1 TSLSLWP
8 LTPAHSQL
16 AHDGTMSLKHEAVAF
31 EDPIESQRLG
41 GGADLKVT
49 NAEREGSFDRN
60 RLSGFLYNISMY
72 LQEMSAELDD
82 RQQPFG
88 DDQVWE
94 NLLYSLLQTGRE
106 VSLGLWDEK
115 SPPRPTFRL
124 QDMFL
129 SLRGSPHWDGLLRL
143 VQSILTLTERQPQKP
158 ILTFISQN
166 WKTISALLE
175 TVFQALVSGT
185 YGQAVAGLQG
195 FICVLKGRNDCAF
208 NLSWLEQLISFM
220 ETRNWKPEVSLH
232 PMSVENNQR
241 DAAHSSG
248 RFKPFLVPPEVFLQ
262 FAERNPALL
271 RKVSHMTKA
280 LLDDVSSMV
289 GEPQYSHQGRCS
301 VVLLSSLYR
310 GIRHNLTWNAQAMG
324 FRPDGLPSR
333 PSLMTCPST
342 EEETRTLKPHDS
354 EPSPSA
360 EILEA
365 ACNASIPGLTGVSN
379 FTVFLYCNIFDGENG
394 SQDPEVN
401 HFGVD
406 LHATCSDAAWYLSAA
421 EEDFLWVHVCSEFFA
436 HEFNKTVCYL
446 NQSSIDDLCL
456 QLSNDVSGGSPPD
469 ATENCLAL
477 LSSKTLTAQDFRRCF
492 LPNNTAL
499 IASLCGNDSSQIPQD
514 GSWAAEY
521 CSKVIPNHSH
531 GAPKDNCDYSNWKA
545 EHFMNTTALEICS
558 SKAGLK
564 DYICKN
570 ATLYLT
576 LVRKQPLLLDY
587 CLNSEEKQST
597 KCVLQKLFDMLP
609 APYDFDTSQL
619 CVNPLPIL
627 QEAIHKLTLC
637 EGVVDEHTGWL
648 ATVSYV
654 LRMLDFVVGLSEGL
668 EEGQR
673 EVRQSL
679 GQAILLSSLQDN
691 VSFWATLRPDA
702 SISVLHT
709 VGVFLKRD

>member
-16 AHDGTMSLKHEAVAF
+16 AHDGTILPSLNKA
-31 EDPIESQRLG
+31 
-41 GGADLKVT
+41 
-49 NAEREGSFDRN
+49 FDRN

-88 DDQVWE
+88 DDQFWE
-94 NLLYSLLQTGRE
+94 NLLYSLLQTGKE

-124 QDMFL
+124 QDLFL

-175 TVFQALVSGT
+175 TVLQALVSGT
-185 YGQAVAGLQG
+185 YGQAAAGLQG

-220 ETRNWKPEVSLH
+220 ETRNWKPVVSLH
-232 PMSVENNQR
+232 PVSVENNQR
-241 DAAHSSG
+241 DAALSSG
-248 RFKPFLVPPEVFLQ
+248 RFKPFLVAIQ

-354 EPSPSA
+354 DPSPSA

-421 EEDFLWVHVCSEFFA
+421 EEDFLWLLH
-436 HEFNKTVCYL
+436 FNYL
-446 NQSSIDDLCL
+446 DFNLGTETLSGFIKNIFLCVSKINQ
-456 QLSNDVSGGSPPD
+456 NT
-469 ATENCLAL
+469 TEDCLAL

-521 CSKVIPNHSH
+521 CSKVTPNHSH

-545 EHFMNTTALEICS
+545 EYFMNTTAVEICS

-570 ATLYLT
+570 ATLYFT
-576 LVRKQPLLLDY
+576 LIRKQPLLLDY
-587 CLNSEEKQST
+587 CLNSEEKQGT

-668 EEGQR
+668 EEGQQ

-702 SISVLHT
+702 STSVLHT
-709 VGVFLKRD
+709 VGIFLKRDKLNPKSQHIKYRFYPFPYCSFLKLLS

>member
-1 TSLSLWP
+1 YWNKYLPLLEVRQYWLFLFFVCTMTQFSLPSLNK
-8 LTPAHSQL
+8 A
-16 AHDGTMSLKHEAVAF
+16 
-31 EDPIESQRLG
+31 
-41 GGADLKVT
+41 
-49 NAEREGSFDRN
+49 FDRN

-72 LQEMSAELDD
+72 LQEMNAELDD

-88 DDQVWE
+88 DDQFWE
-94 NLLYSLLQTGRE
+94 NLLYSLLQMGRE
-106 VSLGLWDEK
+106 TSLGLWDGK

-124 QDMFL
+124 QDLFL
-129 SLRGSPHWDGLLRL
+129 SLRGSPHWDGLLGL

-175 TVFQALVSGT
+175 TVLQALVSGM

-220 ETRNWKPEVSLH
+220 ETRNWKPVVSLH
-232 PMSVENNQR
+232 PVSVESNQR
-241 DAAHSSG
+241 DATLSTGS
-248 RFKPFLVPPEVFLQ
+248 FKPFLVTVQ

-289 GEPQYSHQGRCS
+289 GEPQYSHHGRCS
-301 VVLLSSLYR
+301 VGDLRQLILW

-324 FRPDGLPSR
+324 FRSDGLPSR
-333 PSLMTCPST
+333 PSLMTY
-342 EEETRTLKPHDS
+342 
-354 EPSPSA
+354 PSPSA

-379 FTVFLYCNIFDGENG
+379 FTVFLYCNLFDGENG

-406 LHATCSDAAWYLSAA
+406 LHVSCSDAAWYLSA
-421 EEDFLWVHVCSEFFA
+421 DYQ
-436 HEFNKTVCYL
+436 YL
-446 NQSSIDDLCL
+446 IQSSIDDLCL

-469 ATENCLAL
+469 ATEDCLAL
-477 LSSKTLTAQDFRRCF
+477 LSSKTLNAQDFRRCF

-499 IASLCGNDSSQIPQD
+499 IASLCGNESSQILQD

-531 GAPKDNCDYSNWKA
+531 GVPIENC
-545 EHFMNTTALEICS
+545 
-558 SKAGLK
+558 LK
-564 DYICKN
+564 NYICKN
-570 ATLYLT
+570 ATLYFT
-576 LVRKQPLLLDY
+576 LVQKQPSLLDY
-587 CLNSEEKQST
+587 CLNSEEKQGAT
-597 KCVLQKLFDMLP
+597 CVLQKLFDMLP

-627 QEAIHKLTLC
+627 QDAIYKITLC
-637 EGVVDEHTGWL
+637 EGAVDERTGWL

-654 LRMLDFVVGLSEGL
+654 LRVLDFVVGLSAGMEDG
-668 EEGQR
+668 ER

-679 GQAILLSSLQDN
+679 GQVILLSSLQDN
-691 VSFWATLRPDA
+691 ASFWATLRPDA

-709 VGVFLKRD
+709 VAVFLKREQNSTLKEDLLSCFSNPYHFPYCSFLKLVGKKMMS

>member
-16 AHDGTMSLKHEAVAF
+16 AHDRTMSLKHEALAF
-31 EDPIESQRLG
+31 EDAVESERLG
-41 GGADLKVT
+41 GGSLPSLNKA
-49 NAEREGSFDRN
+49 FDRN

-82 RQQPFG
+82 RQQPFSE
-88 DDQVWE
+88 DQFWE

-106 VSLGLWDEK
+106 TSLGLWDGK
-115 SPPRPTFRL
+115 IPPRPTFRI
-124 QDMFL
+124 QDLFL
-129 SLRGSPHWDGLLRL
+129 SLRGSPHWDGLLGL

-175 TVFQALVSGT
+175 TVLQALVSGT

-195 FICVLKGRNDCAF
+195 FICVLKGQNDCAF
-208 NLSWLEQLISFM
+208 NLSWLEQLIRFM
-220 ETRNWKPEVSLH
+220 ETRNWKPVVSLH
-232 PMSVENNQR
+232 PVSVESNQR
-241 DAAHSSG
+241 DGTLSTG
-248 RFKPFLVPPEVFLQ
+248 RFKPFLVAVQ

-289 GEPQYSHQGRCS
+289 GEPQYSHHGRCS
-301 VVLLSSLYR
+301 VGDLRQLILW

-324 FRPDGLPSR
+324 FRSDGLPSR
-333 PSLMTCPST
+333 PSLMTCPSPK
-342 EEETRTLKPHDS
+342 EETRTLKPQHSSKRPKLHQSPPKIHEESDS
-354 EPSPSA
+354 DPSPSA

-365 ACNASIPGLTGVSN
+365 ACNASITGLTGVSN
-379 FTVFLYCNIFDGENG
+379 FTVFLYCNLFDGENG

-401 HFGVD
+401 HFGID
-406 LHATCSDAAWYLSAA
+406 LHVTCSDAAWYLSA
-421 EEDFLWVHVCSEFFA
+421 DYQ
-436 HEFNKTVCYL
+436 YL

-469 ATENCLAL
+469 ATEDCLAL
-477 LSSKTLTAQDFRRCF
+477 LSSKTLNAQDFRRCF

-499 IASLCGNDSSQIPQD
+499 TASLCGNESSQIPQD

-531 GAPKDNCDYSNWKA
+531 G
-545 EHFMNTTALEICS
+545 ICS

-564 DYICKN
+564 NYICKN

-576 LVRKQPLLLDY
+576 LVQKQPSLLDY
-587 CLNSEEKQST
+587 CLNSEEQQGA
-597 KCVLQKLFDMLP
+597 KCILQKLFDMLP

-627 QEAIHKLTLC
+627 QDAIHKITLC
-637 EGVVDEHTGWL
+637 EGTVDERTGWL

-654 LRMLDFVVGLSEGL
+654 LRVLDFVVGLSAGM
-668 EEGQR
+668 EEGER

-691 VSFWATLRPDA
+691 ASFWATLRPDA

-709 VGVFLKRD
+709 VGVFLKRDLSCGISFRERATPLL